1 MNPRSLLMM
10 LARISPLQMF
20 AIIISLSAGVTW
32 LVSSEI
38 TRRTPAPLPVATQAP
53 TRQKT
58 TVLICTRDLE
68 EGRLIGADDVTVQSI
83 DLDRAPVDALS
94 DTDAAI
100 GRTMKFPV
108 ASGTL
113 LCMRDLAPL
122 GVASNTFQAKLHA
135 GERAIT
141 LAVDSTTGV
150 AGFISPDSH
159 VDVMVQ
165 VGAGAE
171 TKTRAILSDVRVV
184 ASGTTYQK
192 IPGQQGAVPAS
203 TVTVAVPPLEASK
216 LISAM
221 AAGRIY
227 LTLRSDRDHAPIQVS
242 DINTL
247 FKKPAPVI
255 IAESVTP
262 LPPPLPPLQPQVQLP
277 EEGVR
282 NPIHGIELYAGA
294 NKNVIAAP
302 NQ

>member
-20 AIIISLSAGVTW
+20 AIIISLSAGITW

-38 TRRTPAPLPVATQAP
+38 TRRTPATVPVTAQVP
-53 TRQKT
+53 VKQKT
-58 TVLICTRDLE
+58 SVLICTRDLE
-68 EGRLIGADDVTVQSI
+68 EGKLIGSDDVSVQSI
-83 DLDRAPVDALS
+83 EIDRAPVDALN

-100 GRTMKFPV
+100 GRTVKFPV

-113 LCMRDLAPL
+113 LCMRDLTPL
-122 GVASNTFQAKLHA
+122 GVASNTFQAKLHS

-150 AGFISPDSH
+150 AGFIGPDSH

-165 VGAGAE
+165 VGGGAD
-171 TKTRAILSDVRVV
+171 TKTQAILSDVRVV

-203 TVTVAVPPLEASK
+203 TVTVAVLPHEASK

-227 LTLRSDRDHAPIQVS
+227 LTLRSDRDHEPIVVS
-242 DINTL
+242 DINKL

-255 IAESVTP
+255 IAESVPLPP
-262 LPPPLPPLQPQVQLP
+262 LPPPTQPQVQLP
-277 EEGVR
+277 EEGVH
-282 NPIHGIELYAGA
+282 NPIHEIELYAGA